1 MMKKISIA
9 AVICAGLFFSCSSIK
24 QPEHVYSHP
33 DYTEEDV
40 RREEIK
46 RIEKLRESDT
56 VQALWRAKL
65 LDDSKTIEECTR
77 EVVKEYNDFIK
88 KENWFEALHLYESLE
103 KAGYAELS
111 SLPKNKEELR
121 NLSDANVPG
130 LKNKLI
136 PAEKRATYISGT
148 VTVWIDRG
156 LKVERGMGFA
166 DRVIGSGFFISK
178 NGYLITNHHVIED
191 LVNPKYEGYARLYI
205 KMAGDTE
212 TRIPAKVVGWD
223 PIVDLALLKAEVDAP
238 YVFALGSS
246 EDLNVGDRIFAIGSP
261 IGLESTLTSGIVSSM
276 DRKLFTVG
284 SVIQIDA
291 AINSG
296 NSGGPC
302 IDENG
307 AVQAIAFAG
316 MLQYEGLNFAIPVEY
331 LKAELP
337 ALYHGGKFEHP
348 WMGGFGHTKKDLG
361 KEQGLEVQY
370 VMPGG
375 SLSRAGIVESDV
387 ITALNGQP
395 VRTIE
400 DMQRILFYCSAKTMA
415 VISAKTAS
423 GEDKSALVYLA
434 TRPKNPGYRIYN
446 SDVLANSF
454 TPIFGMRLVHVST
467 MSSHKYSVQSIIKG
481 SVADESGFSENDPV
495 DVLGV
500 EFNEDKSAVY
510 LMAYVK
516 NSKKGYLDRSLG
528 MGAPLDSPYYF

>member
-1 MMKKISIA
+1 MKKNSIA
-9 AVICAGLFFSCSSIK
+9 AVICAGLFFSCTSIQ
-24 QPEHVYSHP
+24 QPEYVYSLP
-33 DYTEEDV
+33 DYTEADV
-40 RREEIK
+40 RREEVK
-46 RIEKLRESDT
+46 RIEKLRETDT

-65 LDDSKTIEECTR
+65 LGEKKTIDECAK
-77 EVVKEYNDFIK
+77 EVVEAYNEYIK
-88 KENWFEALHLYESLE
+88 KENWFEALRLYSSLE
-103 KAGYAELS
+103 KAGYEGLS
-111 SLPKNKEELR
+111 SLSKNGETLKK
-121 NLSDANVPG
+121 LSDTDVPG
-130 LKNKLI
+130 LTNKLTA
-136 PAEKRATYISGT
+136 AEKRATYISGT

-212 TRIPAKVVGWD
+212 TRIPAKVIGWD

-261 IGLESTLTSGIVSSM
+261 IGLESTLTSGIVSAM

-348 WMGGFGHTKKDLG
+348 WLGAFGHTKKDLG
-361 KEQGLEVQY
+361 KEIGLEVQY

-375 SLSRAGIVESDV
+375 SLSRAGIAESDV
-387 ITALNGQP
+387 ITSLNGQA

-400 DMQRILFYCSAKTMA
+400 DMQNILFRCSAKSLA
-415 VISAKTAS
+415 EIKVQDAA
-423 GEDKSALVYLA
+423 GEEKSALVYLA
-434 TRPKNPGYRIYN
+434 TRPKNPGYRIYS
-446 SDVLANSF
+446 SDVLANAF
-454 TPIFGMRLVHVST
+454 IPIFGMKLVHVST
-467 MSSHKYSVQSIIKG
+467 TSSHKYSVQTIIKG
-481 SVADESGFSENDPV
+481 SIADESGFSENDPV

-500 EFNEDKSAVY
+500 EFNDDKSAIY
-510 LMAYVK
+510 LKAYVK

>member
-9 AVICAGLFFSCSSIK
+9 AMICAGLFFSCSSIK

-454 TPIFGMRLVHVST
+454 TPIFGMKLVHVST